1 MPGEIPAVIPGA
13 PPVVKS
19 EGLDPTLPTLPTLPA
34 EKITMTQ
41 AELDARLLSDG
52 DKRVSQALETSRAK
66 WDVDHKAAL
75 VHEREEAERLALMS
89 VKEREKELEK
99 QRESRITERENV
111 LNRRE
116 TQLGVIK
123 TLDENKLPVS
133 FSEMLLGDTAA
144 QTAVNIETFKKS
156 WKAAIDAEVTLR
168 IKGVTPEGG
177 TTPTGAVDMNAII
190 RKVAGR

>member
-1 MPGEIPAVIPGA
+1 MEIVDPAVIPGA
-13 PPVVKS
+13 PVVKS
-19 EGLDPTLPTLPTLPA
+19 EGLKPTEPTLPT

-168 IKGVTPEGG
+168 IKGVTPDGG

>member
-1 MPGEIPAVIPGA
+1 
-13 PPVVKS
+13 
-19 EGLDPTLPTLPTLPA
+19 
-34 EKITMTQ
+34 
-41 AELDARLLSDG
+41 LSDG